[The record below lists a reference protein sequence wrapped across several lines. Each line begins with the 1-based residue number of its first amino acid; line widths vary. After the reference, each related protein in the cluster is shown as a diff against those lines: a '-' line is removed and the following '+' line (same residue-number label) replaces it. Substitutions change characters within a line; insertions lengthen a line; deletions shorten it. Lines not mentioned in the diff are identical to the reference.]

1 MTTATAN
8 AATTILDQLTNAPKG
23 KGINR
28 VNTMLGASNVRII
41 KDGVDFRFKNCKKY
55 NYCRIT
61 LNGDDL
67 YDLTIGRLITRGAQ
81 MGSVNNIGIFPAID
95 AESLT
100 GLFTKVTGL
109 DTHL

>member
-1 MTTATAN
+1 MTTATASV
-8 AATTILDQLTNAPKG
+8 ATTILDQLTNAPEG

-28 VNTMLGASNVRII
+28 INTMLGASNVRII
-41 KDGVDFRFKNCKKY
+41 EDGVDFRFKGCKDF
-55 NYCRIT
+55 NYCRIV

-67 YDLTIGRLITRGAQ
+67 YDLMIGRLITRGAR
-81 MGSVNNIGIFPAID
+81 MGSVKDLGMLEVD
-95 AESLT
+95 AENLA